1 MTTSTP
7 AFTTVCTRYHFTDAR
22 TYELSLHTLNTHPDL
37 AKITISNFDPDDP
50 MRPTELLELGIQ
62 AHKFNASPAAGDWQ
76 RLAAHIADYL
86 DDKLSIFDD
95 VPQ

>member
-1 MTTSTP
+1 
-7 AFTTVCTRYHFTDAR
+7 
-22 TYELSLHTLNTHPDL
+22 
-37 AKITISNFDPDDP
+37 